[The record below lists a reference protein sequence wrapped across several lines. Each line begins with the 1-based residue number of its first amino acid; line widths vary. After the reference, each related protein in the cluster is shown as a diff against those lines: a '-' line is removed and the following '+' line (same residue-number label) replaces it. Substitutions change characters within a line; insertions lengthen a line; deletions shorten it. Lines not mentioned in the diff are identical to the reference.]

1 MSRLSPRS
9 SLLVMRA
16 LLLPK
21 GQRAQ
26 LSPAITGTSSL
37 LSLMLSVD
45 SQKEIDRGKI
55 SLHMVYCMKN
65 ITKCPY
71 CKAQVDVKELQTHI
85 DDAQK

>member
-1 MSRLSPRS
+1 
-9 SLLVMRA
+9 
-16 LLLPK
+16 
-21 GQRAQ
+21 
-26 LSPAITGTSSL
+26 
-37 LSLMLSVD
+37 MLSVD
-45 SQKEIDRGKI
+45 SQKEIDRSKI